1 MAILTSDLT
10 VEAYNAD
17 YRVLSRI
24 PWQEAELRRD
34 RNMCAYCGGYAD
46 TVDHVLPRCRGG
58 GDSWFNLVAACR
70 YCNGLKGDR
79 TPQEA
84 GMSQTVFAL
93 TLNVT
98 PSLVSQWERGE
109 KKPSGPSL
117 KLLNLADKK
126 GVEAIL

>member
-1 MAILTSDLT
+1 MMAKKVSYRSDALRSAHSAAKDLHAIGAIDKATMRRFDKACLTD
-10 VEAYNAD
+10 VAEFGPEEIK
-17 YRVLSRI
+17 RI
-24 PWQEAELRRD
+24 RA
-34 RNMCAYCGGYAD
+34 CA
-46 TVDHVLPRCRGG
+46 
-58 GDSWFNLVAACR
+58 N
-70 YCNGLKGDR
+70 
-79 TPQEA
+79 
-84 GMSQTVFAL
+84 MSQAIFAL

>member
-1 MAILTSDLT
+1 MEKNREGMMARKPTYRSDVFRSAHLAAQDLYAEGVIDKATMREFDRACLTD
-10 VEAYNAD
+10 VEELAPRAIK
-17 YRVLSRI
+17 RI
-24 PWQEAELRRD
+24 
-34 RNMCAYCGGYAD
+34 RN
-46 TVDHVLPRCRGG
+46 
-58 GDSWFNLVAACR
+58 
-70 YCNGLKGDR
+70 
-79 TPQEA
+79 QA
-84 GMSQTVFAL
+84 GMSQSVFAL

>member
-1 MAILTSDLT
+1 MAKKRTYRSD
-10 VEAYNAD
+10 
-17 YRVLSRI
+17 VLRSVHSA
-24 PWQEAELRRD
+24 AEDLHAIGAIDKATMRQ
-34 RNMCAYCGGYAD
+34 
-46 TVDHVLPRCRGG
+46 
-58 GDSWFNLVAACR
+58 F
-70 YCNGLKGDR
+70 DR
-79 TPQEA
+79 TCLTDVESLDAGAIKRIRDEA

>member
-1 MAILTSDLT
+1 LGRMMAKRRSYRSDVFRSVHSVAEDLHAIGAIDKATMRRFDRSCLTD
-10 VEAYNAD
+10 VEELDPAAIRRIRDNA
-17 YRVLSRI
+17 
-24 PWQEAELRRD
+24 
-34 RNMCAYCGGYAD
+34 N
-46 TVDHVLPRCRGG
+46 
-58 GDSWFNLVAACR
+58 
-70 YCNGLKGDR
+70 
-79 TPQEA
+79 
-84 GMSQTVFAL
+84 MSQAIFAL

>member
-1 MAILTSDLT
+1 MARKRTYRSDLFRSAHRAAEDLYAIGAIDKAT
-10 VEAYNAD
+10 MREFDRACLTDVEDLDAAAI
-17 YRVLSRI
+17 RRI
-24 PWQEAELRRD
+24 RD
-34 RNMCAYCGGYAD
+34 KAN
-46 TVDHVLPRCRGG
+46 
-58 GDSWFNLVAACR
+58 
-70 YCNGLKGDR
+70 
-79 TPQEA
+79 
-84 GMSQTVFAL
+84 MSQAIFAL

>member
-1 MAILTSDLT
+1 MEKDRAKVMATKRIFRSDVSRTAHLAAQDLHAIGAIDKATMREFDRACLTEIDPL
-10 VEAYNAD
+10 EPAAI
-17 YRVLSRI
+17 RRI
-24 PWQEAELRRD
+24 RD
-34 RNMCAYCGGYAD
+34 
-46 TVDHVLPRCRGG
+46 
-58 GDSWFNLVAACR
+58 
-70 YCNGLKGDR
+70 K
-79 TPQEA
+79 A
-84 GMSQTVFAL
+84 GMSQAIFAL

>member
-1 MAILTSDLT
+1 L
-10 VEAYNAD
+10 
-17 YRVLSRI
+17 
-24 PWQEAELRRD
+24 RD
-34 RNMCAYCGGYAD
+34 RK
-46 TVDHVLPRCRGG
+46 TVKAGKEPYRSDVLR
-58 GDSWFNLVAACR
+58 SVHSAAEDLHAIGAIDKATMR
-70 YCNGLKGDR
+70 YFDR
-79 TPQEA
+79 ACLTGVEELPPTAIKRIRSKA
-84 GMSQTVFAL
+84 GMSQSVFAL

>member
-1 MAILTSDLT
+1 MMARKRTYRSDVMRSAHLAAQDLHAIGSIDKATMREFDRACLTS
-10 VEAYNAD
+10 VEALDPQAI
-17 YRVLSRI
+17 RRI
-24 PWQEAELRRD
+24 RD
-34 RNMCAYCGGYAD
+34 QA
-46 TVDHVLPRCRGG
+46 
-58 GDSWFNLVAACR
+58 
-70 YCNGLKGDR
+70 K
-79 TPQEA
+79 
-84 GMSQTVFAL
+84 MSQTIFAL

>member
-1 MAILTSDLT
+1 MMARKRTYRSDVLRSAHLAAQDLHAIGAIDKATMREFDRACLTN
-10 VEAYNAD
+10 VEALDPQAI
-17 YRVLSRI
+17 RRI
-24 PWQEAELRRD
+24 RD
-34 RNMCAYCGGYAD
+34 QAN
-46 TVDHVLPRCRGG
+46 
-58 GDSWFNLVAACR
+58 
-70 YCNGLKGDR
+70 
-79 TPQEA
+79 
-84 GMSQTVFAL
+84 MSQTIFAL

>member
-1 MAILTSDLT
+1 MMSGKRSYRSDVLRSVHSVAEDLYAISAIDKATMRRFDKTCLTDVQEL
-10 VEAYNAD
+10 APRAIK
-17 YRVLSRI
+17 RI
-24 PWQEAELRRD
+24 
-34 RNMCAYCGGYAD
+34 RNQA
-46 TVDHVLPRCRGG
+46 
-58 GDSWFNLVAACR
+58 N
-70 YCNGLKGDR
+70 
-79 TPQEA
+79 
-84 GMSQTVFAL
+84 MSQRVFAL

>member
-1 MAILTSDLT
+1 MARKRTYRSEVLRSAHLAAGDLYAIGAIDKATMRRFDRACLTDVEDL
-10 VEAYNAD
+10 D
-17 YRVLSRI
+17 PQSIRRI
-24 PWQEAELRRD
+24 
-34 RNMCAYCGGYAD
+34 RNKA
-46 TVDHVLPRCRGG
+46 
-58 GDSWFNLVAACR
+58 
-70 YCNGLKGDR
+70 K
-79 TPQEA
+79 
-84 GMSQTVFAL
+84 MSQAIFAL